1 MSDFWWKFYQKL
13 PVYNMGMKN
22 KLLASFLIIA
32 VGPILTL
39 GAIGY
44 FGTTGGIR
52 LAVMFVSVS
61 SIIVIIAFSGIF
73 ANNLTWLLF
82 RLLEQTKRAEAGDL
96 RGELNFEFSQD
107 EIGQL
112 ALSFKKMLKNLRAM
126 VVQVMDAGNTV
137 SSSSQELAASG
148 EEMNA
153 SIEEV
158 SSSIQK
164 IAETA
169 QNQSVQINDAVTDLK
184 GVAAK
189 SKTISD
195 NAQKASVSSEN
206 LSELAIKG
214 GDLSKQA
221 IEKILTSNEDIS
233 ISAQKLKQLQ
243 KESKKIGDI
252 VNVITGVADQ
262 TNLLALNAA
271 IEAARAGEHG
281 RGFAVV
287 ADEVRNLAEESAK
300 SAEEISHL
308 IEEMQEEN
316 NSAVESIEKSFNE
329 FKETIDMV
337 KDALDVLSDMKG
349 SIESSH
355 VLIKGITDS
364 SVEQS
369 TAIESVLKVTEEIT
383 QGIEDSA
390 AAVEEVNAAAEEQ
403 ASSTNELSTSAQ
415 GLAELASDLTE
426 IIDQFKIS
434 GDEISEEQDSMKV
447 SKSKKVSFADAL

>member
-1 MSDFWWKFYQKL
+1 MSDFWWNFYQKL
-13 PVYNMGMKN
+13 PIYNMGMKN
-22 KLLASFLIIA
+22 KLLISFLILA

-61 SIIVIIAFSGIF
+61 SILGIFAFAGIF

-82 RLLEQTKRAEAGDL
+82 RLLEQTKRAETGDL
-96 RGELNFEFSQD
+96 RGELNYEFSQD

-112 ALSFKKMLKNLRAM
+112 AMSFKKMLKNLRGM

-137 SSSSQELAASG
+137 SSSSQELAAAG
-148 EEMNA
+148 EQMNA

-184 GVAAK
+184 GVATK

-195 NAQKASVSSEN
+195 HAKKASESSEN
-206 LSELAIKG
+206 VSALAKKG
-214 GDLSKQA
+214 GELSKQV
-221 IEKILTSNEDIS
+221 IERILASNEDINV
-233 ISAQKLKQLQ
+233 SALKLKQLQ
-243 KESKKIGDI
+243 KESKKIEEI
-252 VNVITGVADQ
+252 VDVITGVADQ

-308 IEEMQEEN
+308 IEEMQQEN
-316 NSAVESIEKSFNE
+316 KNAVESIDKSFDE

-337 KDALDVLSDMKG
+337 KQALDVLSAMRE
-349 SIESSH
+349 SVESSH
-355 VLIKGITDS
+355 ELIIGITNS

-369 TAIESVLKVTEEIT
+369 TAIDSVLKVAEEIT
-383 QGIEDSA
+383 TGIEDSA

-434 GDEISEEQDSMKV
+434 SDEISEEQDVRKAA
-447 SKSKKVSFADAL
+447 KKASFADAL

>member
-1 MSDFWWKFYQKL
+1 MGDFWWRVYKGL
-13 PVYNMGMKN
+13 PIFNMGMKN
-22 KLLASFLIIA
+22 KLLVSFLILA

-44 FGTTGGIR
+44 LGTTGGMR
-52 LAVMFVSVS
+52 LAVLFVVLS
-61 SIIVIIAFSGIF
+61 SITVIYIFSGIF
-73 ANNLTWLLF
+73 AKNLTWLLF
-82 RLLEQTKRAEAGDL
+82 RLLEETKRAESGDL
-96 RGELNFEFSQD
+96 RGELNFVFSQD

-112 ALSFKKMLKNLRAM
+112 TMSFKKMLKHLRAM

-137 SSSSQELAASG
+137 SSSSQELAAAG

-169 QNQSVQINDAVTDLK
+169 QNQSVQIHDAVTDLK

-195 NAQKASVSSEN
+195 NAQKASASSEK
-206 LSELAIKG
+206 LSELANRG
-214 GDLSKQA
+214 GDLSNLA
-221 IEKILTSNEDIS
+221 IKKILTSNEDIS
-233 ISAQKLKQLQ
+233 ISAQKLKKLQ
-243 KESKKIGDI
+243 KESKKIDDI
-252 VNVITGVADQ
+252 VGVITGVADQ

-308 IEEMQEEN
+308 IVEMQEEN
-316 NSAVESIEKSFNE
+316 SSAVESIEKSFDE
-329 FKETIDMV
+329 FKETIIMV
-337 KDALDVLSDMKG
+337 KDALDILSAMKG

-355 VLIKGITDS
+355 ELIKGITDS

-369 TAIESVLKVTEEIT
+369 VAIDSVLKVAEEIT
-383 QGIEDSA
+383 AGIEESA

-403 ASSTNELSTSAQ
+403 ASSTNELSASAQ
-415 GLAELASDLTE
+415 SLAELSSDLTE
-426 IIDQFKIS
+426 IIDQFKINS
-434 GDEISEEQDSMKV
+434 DEISEDQDLRKAP
-447 SKSKKVSFADAL
+447 KSKKFSFADTF